1 MWRLGVKKRAVLQEE
16 QQQIDVMCQECAL
29 ADVLRVL
36 TEVLDTMPFDGI
48 DSVSAT
54 SIKLDIHHA
63 WVKAERLRGRI

>member
-1 MWRLGVKKRAVLQEE
+1 MWNTRTNKRAILREE
-16 QQQIDVMCQECAL
+16 AEQIRVVCEECAL

-36 TEVLDTMPFDGI
+36 SQAVDTLPFVGI

-63 WVKAERLRGRI
+63 WVKAERLRGRA